1 VISLAPPARARV
13 EERSRSASTLI
24 TSCFLEP
31 ALRLRS
37 TQREKNEM
45 GNFLIYGSY
54 GYTGQLIVER
64 ALKEGLRP
72 ILAGRNEKKLRAQ
85 AEGHNL
91 ECRAF
96 SLGNTAK
103 LDAALVEVDA
113 VLHCAG
119 PFVHTFR
126 QMAEACLRTK
136 RHYVDISGEILG
148 FEALAYMDP
157 QAKAAGIMLLPG
169 AGFDVVPSDCLA
181 AHLKGRL
188 PSAKQF
194 RLFLRGVGAGVSR
207 GTAKSAVENM
217 HRQGMIRRDGQLVR
231 VPPAWNVRER
241 DFGSGYTKVVSV
253 GWGDVSTAYHST
265 GIPNVETY
273 FAFPEATINLLRFMR
288 VIGPLMYNRVAKSL
302 LKVLIDLVVKGP
314 NEERRKGGSVIFVGE
329 VIGQKGER
337 AVSKLIT
344 PEAYT
349 CTALT
354 TVEIMKRIL
363 REEYK
368 PGFQTP
374 SLAYGSNF
382 IMQFEGVR
390 REDLP

>member
-1 VISLAPPARARV
+1 MS
-13 EERSRSASTLI
+13 
-24 TSCFLEP
+24 
-31 ALRLRS
+31 
-37 TQREKNEM
+37 
-45 GNFLIYGSY
+45 NFLIYGSY

-64 ALKEGLRP
+64 ALKEGMRP
-72 ILAGRNEKKLRAQ
+72 ILAGRNEKKLRPQ
-85 AEGHNL
+85 AEQYNL
-91 ECRAF
+91 DCRAF
-96 SLGNTAK
+96 SLGETAK
-103 LDAALVEVDA
+103 LDAALQEVEA

-148 FEALAYMDP
+148 FEALARMDA
-157 QAKAAGIMLLPG
+157 QAKEAGIMLLPG

-181 AHLKGRL
+181 AHLKQRL
-188 PSAKQF
+188 PSAKHF

-217 HRQGMIRRDGQLVR
+217 HRQGIIRRDGVLVQ

-241 DFGSGYTKVVSV
+241 DFGRGYTKVVSV
-253 GWGDVSTAYHST
+253 GWGDVSTAYYST
-265 GIPNVETY
+265 GIPNIETY
-273 FAFPEATINLLRFMR
+273 FAFPQPAINFLRAMR
-288 VIGPLMYNRVAKSL
+288 VVGPLMYNRVVKSILKSL
-302 LKVLIDLVVKGP
+302 INMFLQGP
-314 NEERRKGGSVIFVGE
+314 QEERRKRSSAIFVGE
-329 VIGQKGER
+329 VMEPKGAH

-344 PEAYT
+344 PEGYT

-363 REEYK
+363 K
-368 PGFQTP
+368 NDLKTGFQTP

-390 REDLP
+390 REDLS